1 MTSGPIL
8 LATLRGLVE
17 APLEIVA
24 EVLLDVGPDGRSP
37 IRPPGRISQIDSSD
51 GIYRAIFDQAGSR
64 VAVRV
69 DSIAHTASIQGMWW
83 YRANFTLTSNN
94 GNCLV
99 TQRIFN
105 VAERLRWGVR
115 FVARKPLAESRES
128 FAAVLSAVQERLG
141 CETYLLD

>member
-24 EVLLDVGPDGRSP
+24 VVLLDVGPDGNSP

-51 GIYRAIFDQAGSR
+51 GIYRAIFDRAGSR

-83 YRANFTLTSNN
+83 YRADFTLTSKN

-99 TQRIFN
+99 TQRISMSPSAYVGAYDSSPEN
-105 VAERLRWGVR
+105 RLPRAVNHSPR
-115 FVARKPLAESRES
+115 F
-128 FAAVLSAVQERLG
+128 
-141 CETYLLD
+141 